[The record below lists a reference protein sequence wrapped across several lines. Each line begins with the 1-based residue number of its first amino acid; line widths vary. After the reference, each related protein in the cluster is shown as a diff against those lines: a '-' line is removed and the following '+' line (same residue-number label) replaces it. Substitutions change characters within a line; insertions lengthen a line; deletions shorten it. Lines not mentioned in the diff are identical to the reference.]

1 MPLVADF
8 SDVVSLFSNADLDA
22 LTLER
27 WVPGVVRRGTAIRD
41 GATNKYED
49 VGALSP
55 CFAVPSGGGE
65 GGQSLPA
72 GERAREQIAVYC
84 TTLLRADRNP
94 SGQADVLRRADG
106 RRYKVTSCKP
116 WGLSGGFYEVR
127 AELLDE

>member
-1 MPLVADF
+1 MPLVSDF
-8 SDVVSLFSNADLDA
+8 SDVVALFSNADLDPV
-22 LTLER
+22 TLER

-41 GATNKYED
+41 GSTNKYED
-49 VGALSP
+49 VGTLDP
-55 CFAVPSGGGE
+55 CFLVPGAGE

-72 GERAREQIAVYC
+72 GERAREQIVAYT

-94 SGQADVLRRADG
+94 AGQPDVLRRADG

-116 WGLSGGFYEVR
+116 WGLSGNFYEVR